1 MPFYSFIKDDSEED
15 YQNMPFIS
23 YVFQN
28 ASACA
33 NSYDL
38 GLDEEYDDLVFEDPA
53 YYNFD
58 SEKIKSKIE
67 NLFAARELTFSERV
81 LEIIRQKDLSEIAV
95 YKRAHLDRKLFSKL
109 RSNAYYKPSRNT
121 AVALTLALEIKY

>member
-15 YQNMPFIS
+15 YQNMPLS
-23 YVFQN
+23 RMSFQN

-67 NLFAARELTFSERV
+67 NLFAARELTFPSV
-81 LEIIRQKDLSEIAV
+81 FWKSSA
-95 YKRAHLDRKLFSKL
+95 KR
-109 RSNAYYKPSRNT
+109 
-121 AVALTLALEIKY
+121 I